1 MNIENKTIRNL
12 ITHWIERESLMEKR
26 HTLGGKK
33 VRSSGHH
40 EFDPYIELQIAIIE
54 QAMEDYVHASI
65 VGDKK
70 MTDEI
75 RKFFKSDYGNIIC
88 GGNAE
93 EAYETAKTLSHI
105 AKEVLVSVKE
115 PQKGIHYVTNIRVTE
130 EFEKEFE
137 KKNISVSKDKSGE
150 FFVAKGVRNFM
161 EILYILKKRECVRKQ
176 VEN

>member
-1 MNIENKTIRNL
+1 
-12 ITHWIERESLMEKR
+12 MEKR
-26 HTLGGKK
+26 HILGGKK

-75 RKFFKSDYGNIIC
+75 RKFFESNYGNIIC

-93 EAYETAKTLSHI
+93 EAYETAKTLSRI

-115 PQKGIHYVTNIRVTE
+115 PQKGIHYFTNIRVTE
-130 EFEKEFE
+130 ELEKEFE
-137 KKNISVSKDKSGE
+137 KKNISFSKDKSGK
-150 FFVAKGVRNFM
+150 FFVTKGDRNFM
-161 EILYILKKRECVRKQ
+161 QILYVLKRREFAGEQ
-176 VEN
+176 VKSWKK